1 MALHAEE
8 LRSRFVA
15 HQGKLNLQ
23 FRCRGWVEGTPEN
36 PWTEAFESWTQQIRN
51 HVGDMIYDS
60 MICSFSTTGVAER
73 AASQIVMMDVFQRY
87 FRFEVY
93 CVCGIPGV
101 TIEGTTADWQSIAD
115 RVATLDRFGL
125 DWWLPHLRPICDHF
139 VRTSRG
145 DIDFDHWWNICKLK
159 SEYGG
164 DIINGWIAK
173 MFPYLAVGHH
183 GPCTRRNPIFETG
196 EGFKTWS
203 APSGLSRVPFTW
215 YNEVTERR
223 RAMEAIGGLVGVSQ
237 DETTFALRPKV
248 GWAVREVDKIEL
260 LLDRVVAEHRV
271 FRGLREDAAS
281 RAKKDFFLRLPE
293 DLERFHYRTNGA
305 RLFDTDGVAVYVILP
320 DGLCDAIDWSHA
332 DASNKRVAARSWHRI
347 AELADGTWLAINI
360 LPTRERPH
368 QRVSATEIFQP
379 QTTDPTPPFNP
390 ICVCSHDTLDK
401 PGQNPVIALSFTE
414 FLQRA
419 LASDGK
425 LYWNDP
431 VFAGYGDA
439 DQYTRRSKQQRK

>member
-1 MALHAEE
+1 MKSLTQFEGYTFPLDNVMPGTEPLPTCRSYEAVRLLVGSPIESCSDYHGTVVANLGYQGLLAAVYTAYNLHRHLVLTPDAVWITISQGVAHHMALHAEE

-139 VRTSRG
+139 VRASRG

-183 GPCTRRNPIFETG
+183 GPCTRRTRFLRPVRD
-196 EGFKTWS
+196 
-203 APSGLSRVPFTW
+203 SRLGA
-215 YNEVTERR
+215 RR
-223 RAMEAIGGLVGVSQ
+223 RDFRECRSPGTMRSQSGVVRWRRLGAWWAYRR
-237 DETTFALRPKV
+237 TKRPLRYGP
-248 GWAVREVDKIEL
+248 
-260 LLDRVVAEHRV
+260 
-271 FRGLREDAAS
+271 
-281 RAKKDFFLRLPE
+281 
-293 DLERFHYRTNGA
+293 
-305 RLFDTDGVAVYVILP
+305 
-320 DGLCDAIDWSHA
+320 
-332 DASNKRVAARSWHRI
+332 RS
-347 AELADGTWLAINI
+347 
-360 LPTRERPH
+360 
-368 QRVSATEIFQP
+368 
-379 QTTDPTPPFNP
+379 
-390 ICVCSHDTLDK
+390 
-401 PGQNPVIALSFTE
+401 
-414 FLQRA
+414 
-419 LASDGK
+419 
-425 LYWNDP
+425 
-431 VFAGYGDA
+431 AGP
-439 DQYTRRSKQQRK
+439 